1 MSYLN
6 VTNVSH
12 SFGGRQILENVS
24 FKLLRGEHVGLV
36 GANGEGKSTF
46 LNIVTGH
53 VLPDEGKVEWPG
65 KVTVGYLDQQST
77 LEKGMTI
84 REVLRT
90 AFDGMYAMEQQM
102 LELYDKMGDASP
114 EELDKMMNTVG
125 EIQSELEHS
134 GFYSLDSKIE
144 EFANGLG
151 LGSIGLDKDVSELS
165 GGQRSKVLL
174 TKLLLQNSQIL
185 LLDEP
190 TNYLDVEHIE
200 WLTKFLQNYE
210 HAFILISHDIPFL
223 NKVVNV
229 IYHLENCELTRYS
242 GDYDKFHEMYAIYQS
257 QKAAAYER
265 QQQEVAKLEDFIA
278 RNKARVATTNMAK
291 SRQRKLDKMEM
302 IEKPREKL
310 KPTFKFTEARTPSR
324 FIVEAK
330 DLVLGYD
337 SPLTRPVTFNL
348 ERGQKI
354 AIRGVNGLG
363 KTTLLKTILGI
374 IPPVS
379 GKVELGEFL
388 EPGYFEQEERE
399 KNENTALDDVWNEY
413 PGLTN
418 YEVRA
423 ALAGC
428 GLTNEH
434 ITSKVFVLSGGEA
447 AKVRLCKLML
457 KDVNWLVLDEPT
469 NHLDVD
475 AKDEL
480 KRALK
485 EFKGSVLLV
494 SHEPEFYED
503 WVDKVWNI
511 EDWTTKIIYYC
522 KHKIQKRSAVILRQ
536 NAFFTAAAFLAY
548 TFLKNLEQIRL
559 FLRHKFVPRRQ
570 KCSTLACCF
579 QIMEHIPFGSHQ
591 LLAVLTQQIRRMVGS
606 NAIKALLRAEPHA
619 AVARNAHIW
628 TSQTMQRHAAQGHDY
643 LRLNNLQLTLQ
654 PLLGAKIAFGN
665 IRCTVILRSAFD
677 HVRGQHSVTRHL
689 CCPQS
694 LVQ

>member
-53 VLPDEGKVEWPG
+53 LQPDEGKVEWPG
-65 KVTVGYLDQQST
+65 RVTVGYLDQQST

-90 AFDGMYAMEQQM
+90 AFKDMYAMEQQM
-102 LELYDKMGDASP
+102 LEIYDKMGDASP
-114 EELDKMMNTVG
+114 EEIDKMMNTVG
-125 EIQSELEHS
+125 EIQSELELS

-144 EFANGLG
+144 EVANGLG
-151 LGSIGLDKDVSELS
+151 LGSIGLDKDVAELS

-174 TKLLLQNSQIL
+174 TKLLLQNSSIL

-229 IYHLENCELTRYS
+229 IYHLEYCELTRYT
-242 GDYDKFHEMYAIYQS
+242 GNYDKFQEMYAIYKA
-257 QKAAAYER
+257 QKESAYER

-310 KPTFKFTEARTPSR
+310 KPTFKFREARTPSR

-337 SPLTRPVTFNL
+337 TPLTRPVTFNL

-374 IPPVS
+374 IPPYS
-379 GKVELGEFL
+379 GQVELGEFL

-399 KNENTALDDVWNEY
+399 KNENTALEDVWNEY

-423 ALAGC
+423 ALAAC

-457 KDVNWLVLDEPT
+457 KDINWLVLDEPT

-475 AKDEL
+475 AKEEL
-480 KRALK
+480 KKAVK

-511 EDWTTKIIYYC
+511 EDWTTKII
-522 KHKIQKRSAVILRQ
+522 
-536 NAFFTAAAFLAY
+536 
-548 TFLKNLEQIRL
+548 
-559 FLRHKFVPRRQ
+559 
-570 KCSTLACCF
+570 
-579 QIMEHIPFGSHQ
+579 
-591 LLAVLTQQIRRMVGS
+591 
-606 NAIKALLRAEPHA
+606 
-619 AVARNAHIW
+619 
-628 TSQTMQRHAAQGHDY
+628 
-643 LRLNNLQLTLQ
+643 
-654 PLLGAKIAFGN
+654 
-665 IRCTVILRSAFD
+665 
-677 HVRGQHSVTRHL
+677 
-689 CCPQS
+689 
-694 LVQ
+694 